1 MLKEKERGERMKLIT
16 LTPKQ
21 FKEFSTNHP
30 QVSFH
35 QTKEW
40 GELKKENGWNYHLL
54 GLVDDKEKI
63 KAGCLLL
70 SKMTPIKR
78 NMFYSPRG
86 FLIDYKDFDLLKE
99 FTEKI
104 KEYVK
109 KEKGIFIK
117 IDPYVTYKER
127 DINGQIVED
136 GEDNQEAFNNLIKLG
151 YRHFGFNLMQ
161 DTLQPRWIFT
171 TTTKER
177 TIEDVMKEMDPKTR
191 QILRKNERE
200 CIKTREIKEDELP
213 LFKDIMAHTGER
225 REFIDRPLSYYQE
238 MYKHL
243 GGKHNILKIL
253 VAELHT
259 QELIEELETKID
271 KNKKEMIEREKKYKE
286 NPEKMNEKKYQ
297 SKQKENQNNID
308 RLQKRVEKTT
318 NLQKENGNIIP
329 LGGILFLIYG
339 NEVLSLVGGSYQ
351 KFMEFQSAYTVH
363 WEGVKYAI
371 EHQYERY
378 NFYGITGDF
387 REENPLFGLYSFK
400 RDFGGQVVELL
411 GEFDLVVNKPF
422 YYLYKISFKMYRS
435 LKNFKNH
442 IRK

>member
-1 MLKEKERGERMKLIT
+1 MKLIT

-21 FKEFSTNHP
+21 FKEFSSQHP
-30 QVSFH
+30 LTSFY

-40 GELKKENGWNYHLL
+40 GELKEENGWKSHLL
-54 GLVDDKEKI
+54 GLINEKKEI
-63 KAGCLLL
+63 QAGCLLL
-70 SKMTPIKR
+70 SKMTPIKK

-86 FLIDYKDFDLLKE
+86 FLIDYNNLDLLKE

-117 IDPYVTYKER
+117 IDPYLSYQER
-127 DINGQIVED
+127 DINGEIVKN
-136 GEDNQEAFNNLIKLG
+136 GENNKKAYENLIQLG
-151 YRHFGFNLMQ
+151 YKHFGFNLMQ

-171 TTTKER
+171 TTTKGK
-177 TIEDVMKEMDPKTR
+177 TIEEVMKDMDPKTR

-200 CIKTREIKEDELP
+200 CIKVREINEKELP

-225 REFIDRPLSYYQE
+225 REFIDRPLKYYKE
-238 MYKHL
+238 MQKHL
-243 GGKHNILKIL
+243 GGEKGILKIL
-253 VAELHT
+253 IAELHSK
-259 QELIEELETKID
+259 ELIQEI
-271 KNKKEMIEREKKYKE
+271 KKEIKQNKDEMKEREKKYEE
-286 NPEKMNEKKYQ
+286 NPAKMNEKKFH

-308 RLQKRVEKTT
+308 RLEKKLKHIEKINT
-318 NLQKENGNIIP
+318 ENGDIIP

-363 WEGVKYAI
+363 WAGVKYAI

-378 NFYGITGDF
+378 NFYGITGIFD
-387 REENPLFGLYSFK
+387 ESNPLFGLYSFK
-400 RDFGGQVVELL
+400 RDFGGQVVELI
-411 GEFDLVVNKPF
+411 GEFDFIVSKPS
-422 YYLYKISFKMYRS
+422 YYLYKISFQIYHS
-435 LKNFKNH
+435 LKNIKNKL
-442 IRK
+442 RK

>member
-1 MLKEKERGERMKLIT
+1 MKLIT

-21 FKEFSTNHP
+21 FKDFADNHP
-30 QVSFH
+30 QISFH

-40 GELKKENGWNYHLL
+40 GELKEENGWKYHLL
-54 GLVDDKEKI
+54 GLIDDKEKV

-86 FLIDYKDFDLLKE
+86 FLIDYQNFDLLKE

-117 IDPYVTYKER
+117 IDPYVSYKER
-127 DINGQIVED
+127 DIHGQIVEG
-136 GEDNQEAFNNLIKLG
+136 GEDNQESFDNLIKLG
-151 YRHFGFNLMQ
+151 YKHFGFNLMQ

-171 TTTKER
+171 TTTKNR
-177 TIEDVMKEMDPKTR
+177 TVEDIMKEMDPKTR

-200 CIKTREIKEDELP
+200 CIRTREITEEELP

-243 GGKHNILKIL
+243 GGSHNILKIL
-253 VAELHT
+253 VAFLHT
-259 QELIEELETKID
+259 KELIEELEKEMD
-271 KNKKEMIEREKKYKE
+271 ENKKEMAEREKKYKE

-308 RLQKRVEKTT
+308 RLQKRIEKTKK
-318 NLQKENGNIIP
+318 LQEENGDIIP

-411 GEFDLVVNKPF
+411 GEFDLVVNRPF
-422 YYLYKISFKMYRS
+422 YYLYKISFKMYRG
-435 LKNFKNH
+435 LKNLKNH
-442 IRK
+442 IKK